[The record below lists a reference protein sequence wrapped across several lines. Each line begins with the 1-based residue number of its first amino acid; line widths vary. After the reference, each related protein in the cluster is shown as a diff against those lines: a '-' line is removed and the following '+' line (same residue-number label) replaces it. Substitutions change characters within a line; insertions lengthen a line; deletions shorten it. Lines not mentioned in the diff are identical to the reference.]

1 MDENYLNMM
10 RQTLKASG
18 LSDAQ
23 IEQTLEAQKAAMQ
36 AYGNMDGAALRQAAA
51 GMEGYMKNMAAALGN
66 AGAEADSYFEFVEK
80 PSINKSWQWAVACG
94 ADLIHLRGDIIND
107 LGTGTDKETVLEM
120 LSAQWGIDNKKDFIE
135 MAESLKKGRHS
146 AVYHKLAAG
155 EAVEGFEEEADNL
168 KQAAALF
175 KKDKLIAKKIPDMLI
190 WDLGRLINISR
201 FAFDGKL
208 ITRKEALGYLKEAA
222 LLVKKHYT
230 SWKDLSVAYQFGRAV
245 WGGIDDEY
253 GELKDGM
260 EQLLTEEDSP
270 WVTLPFDMELDFDG

>member
-1 MDENYLNMM
+1 M
-10 RQTLKASG
+10 
-18 LSDAQ
+18 
-23 IEQTLEAQKAAMQ
+23 
-36 AYGNMDGAALRQAAA
+36 
-51 GMEGYMKNMAAALGN
+51 
-66 AGAEADSYFEFVEK
+66 
-80 PSINKSWQWAVACG
+80 ACG

-107 LGTGTDKETVLEM
+107 LGAGTDRETVPEI
-120 LSAQWGIDNKKDFIE
+120 LSAQWGINNKKDFIE

-155 EAVEGFEEEADNL
+155 EAVEGFEEEAANL
-168 KQAAALF
+168 KQAAAPF
-175 KKDKLIAKKIPDMLI
+175 KKDKLSAKNIPDMLV

-222 LLVKKHYT
+222 LLVKEHYT
-230 SWKDLSVAYQFGRAV
+230 SWKDLSVAYQFGRVV

-253 GELKDGM
+253 EELKDGM

-270 WVTLPFDMELDFDG
+270 WVTLPFDMELDFDE

>member
-1 MDENYLNMM
+1 MDENYWNMM

-23 IEQTLEAQKAAMQ
+23 IEQTLEAQKAAMRV
-36 AYGNMDGAALRQAAA
+36 YGNVDGAALRQAAA
-51 GMEGYMKNMAAALGN
+51 GMEGYMKNMAAALGDS
-66 AGAEADSYFEFVEK
+66 GADSYFAFAEK
-80 PSINKSWQWAVACG
+80 PSINKSYQWAVACG

-107 LGTGTDKETVLEM
+107 LGTGTDKETVLEI
-120 LSAQWGIDNKKDFIE
+120 LSAQWGINSKKDFIE
-135 MAESLKKGRHS
+135 MAESLKQGRHS
-146 AVYHKLAAG
+146 VIYHKLAAG

-175 KKDKLIAKKIPDMLI
+175 KKDKLTAKSVPDMLI

-222 LLVKKHYT
+222 LLVKKHYA

-245 WGGIDDEY
+245 WGGPDEDEY
-253 GELKDGM
+253 EELKGGM
-260 EQLLTEEDSP
+260 EQLLTEGDSP
-270 WVTLPFDMELDFDG
+270 WVMLPFDMELDFDE